1 MNKNPRNMPVKPFG
15 EPRIPYVGHLLGK
28 LGVRRSRIRRA
39 PDLITGLGAV
49 SRPRNVVTS

>member
-1 MNKNPRNMPVKPFG
+1 MPVKPQG
-15 EPRIPYVGHLLGK
+15 EPRVPYVGHLLGK
-28 LGVRRSRIRRA
+28 LGVRRQQVRQA